1 MSTGK
6 SNDMKITPDEVKYVA
21 GLARLALKEDE
32 VGQFTSQLNAILGYM
47 DQLNELDTSNV
58 EPTTHVMPLRN
69 VLRDDEAGLSLP
81 VDEVLGNAPERD
93 QDHFVVPKIIE

>member
-1 MSTGK
+1 
-6 SNDMKITPDEVKYVA
+6 
-21 GLARLALKEDE
+21 
-32 VGQFTSQLNAILGYM
+32 M

-69 VLRDDEAGLSLP
+69 VLRDDEARPSLP

-93 QDHFVVPKIIE
+93 QDHFTVPRIID